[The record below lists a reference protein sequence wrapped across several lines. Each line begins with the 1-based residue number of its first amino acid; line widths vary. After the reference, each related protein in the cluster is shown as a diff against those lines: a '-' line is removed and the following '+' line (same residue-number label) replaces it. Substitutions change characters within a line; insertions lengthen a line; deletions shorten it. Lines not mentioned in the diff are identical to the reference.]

1 MYELDYVKRRKKKRR
16 AAIIGGIGTIGV
28 ATFCIVAFLGR
39 YVGTFTVSLE
49 AKNVDLTLCESSS
62 FETRSSFLRVNK
74 VPSFQEFTYKEF
86 EKFGD
91 EVIDSEQT
99 DIMLGANPN
108 GETLNFFKYTF
119 FLKNVGFTPAKYDL
133 SLQIKESNP
142 ASDGRTLDDTLRVM
156 VYDNGTSSVYA
167 RREAVPHKDE
177 NGEYDYS
184 APISVSVDQ
193 ATEEYPFEGY
203 ANMFVS
209 SNEVM
214 RQNSVEISVGEVRR
228 YTIVTWLEGF
238 RSSNSQLAPQGATI
252 KLGVEINA
260 YENE

>member
-49 AKNVDLTLCESSS
+49 AKNVDLTLSEKST
-62 FETRSSFLRVNK
+62 FENRSSFLRVNE

-86 EKFGD
+86 SRFGN

-99 DIMLGANPN
+99 DIMLGSNPN
-108 GETLNFFKYTF
+108 GSSLNFFKYTF
-119 FLKNVGFTPAKYDL
+119 FLKNVGYTPAKYDL
-133 SLQIKESNP
+133 SLRIKESNP

-156 VYDNGTSSVYA
+156 VYDNGEPSVYA
-167 RREAVPHKDE
+167 RREAVPHKDS

-184 APISVSVDQ
+184 APISVSEDQ
-193 ATEEYPFEGY
+193 ETPEYPFEGY

-209 SNEVM
+209 TNEVM
-214 RQNSVEISVGEVRR
+214 RQDAVEISVGEVRR

-238 RSSNSQLAPQGATI
+238 RSSNTQLAPEGATI